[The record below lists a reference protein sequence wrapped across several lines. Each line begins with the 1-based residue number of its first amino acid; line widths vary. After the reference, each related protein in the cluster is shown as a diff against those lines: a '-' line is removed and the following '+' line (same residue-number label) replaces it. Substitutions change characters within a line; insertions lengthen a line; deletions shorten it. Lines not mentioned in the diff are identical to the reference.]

1 MSDRVVEV
9 HDLRKS
15 YGDLEAVRGISFHV
29 DRGEVFA
36 MLGPNGA
43 GKTTTTEILEGYRT
57 RSAGDVTVLG
67 HDPAKRE
74 RSLKERVGIVL
85 QSTGIDPFLTVTETI
100 EMYAGYYPSRR
111 PTDEVIEVVGL
122 AEKRDTRVNKLS
134 GGQQRRLDVAIAL
147 AGDPELLFLDEPT
160 TGFDPNARRN
170 AWEVVKNL
178 ISIGKTVFL
187 TTHFMDEAQYLADR
201 VVVIA
206 GGLIVAEG
214 PPASIA
220 GSRADADPDP
230 VPASERCPRPR
241 PSGAAAPGRHL
252 GVAGRGE
259 RDDEDRARSDRLG
272 PRPRLRAGSV
282 RDHASDLGGRLP
294 PADGCGGGHVN
305 DVALTAR
312 QVRYTNRA
320 FWRNPQAAFFTFAFP
335 LMFLVIFTALL
346 GGGTVI
352 RNGLEFNQST
362 YYVASMSAFAIITA
376 CYTNLAISVTFQ
388 RDAGILKRTRGTPL
402 PGYDYL
408 TARVTHAI
416 GIAVLLVV
424 ICSAFGA
431 AFYNA
436 SIPSGVS
443 LFRTVVVVLVGA
455 GSFAALGLALTG
467 AIPNA
472 DAAPPV
478 VNATIL
484 PLLFISGVFIPIG
497 DHAPKWVDVVGNIFP
512 VRHLVDAFLGAYYG
526 KPFFDFSWTDVGVVA
541 LWGVVGL
548 VVAARTFSWEPRR

>member
-1 MSDRVVEV
+1 M
-9 HDLRKS
+9 
-15 YGDLEAVRGISFHV
+15 
-29 DRGEVFA
+29 
-36 MLGPNGA
+36 
-43 GKTTTTEILEGYRT
+43 
-57 RSAGDVTVLG
+57 
-67 HDPAKRE
+67 
-74 RSLKERVGIVL
+74 
-85 QSTGIDPFLTVTETI
+85 
-100 EMYAGYYPSRR
+100 
-111 PTDEVIEVVGL
+111 
-122 AEKRDTRVNKLS
+122 
-134 GGQQRRLDVAIAL
+134 
-147 AGDPELLFLDEPT
+147 
-160 TGFDPNARRN
+160 
-170 AWEVVKNL
+170 
-178 ISIGKTVFL
+178 
-187 TTHFMDEAQYLADR
+187 
-201 VVVIA
+201 
-206 GGLIVAEG
+206 
-214 PPASIA
+214 
-220 GSRADADPDP
+220 
-230 VPASERCPRPR
+230 
-241 PSGAAAPGRHL
+241 
-252 GVAGRGE
+252 
-259 RDDEDRARSDRLG
+259 
-272 PRPRLRAGSV
+272 
-282 RDHASDLGGRLP
+282 
-294 PADGCGGGHVN
+294 N

-443 LFRTVVVVLVGA
+443 LFRTIVVVLVGA

-497 DHAPKWVDVVGNIFP
+497 NHAPKWVDVVGNIFP
-512 VRHLVDAFLGAYYG
+512 VRHLVEAFLGAYYG
-526 KPFFDFSWTDVGVVA
+526 KPLFDFSWTDVGVVA